1 MNKNEDSVEIS
12 RNVFKCKHFNVYQDN
27 CTMKVNTDG
36 MLLGAWVDILP
47 DQRILDVGTGTGIIA
62 IMMAQRNA
70 NAFIEAV
77 EIEDEAS
84 KEAMFN
90 FNASKW
96 HDRLK
101 LWNMAFQDYVLL
113 KDTPMYDH
121 IVTNP
126 PFFSGGTFST
136 NENKN
141 NVRHT
146 VKLGHGEMLLAV
158 SKILKKDGKFSLILP
173 HIEGERFIDLAT
185 RYGLYELKVTEVV
198 SRRNKPIER
207 LLISLSRKSVK
218 QNRDKLTI
226 MEDVGHERIF
236 TREYRQL
243 TGEFYIHF

>member
-1 MNKNEDSVEIS
+1 MKINEDSVVEN
-12 RNVFKCKHFNVYQDN
+12 RDVFRCKYFEVYQEK

-36 MLLGAWVDILP
+36 MLLGAWVDVLS

-62 IMMAQRNA
+62 LMMAQRNA
-70 NAFIEAV
+70 NAFIDAV
-77 EIEDEAS
+77 EIENKAS

-90 FNASKW
+90 FNSSLW
-96 HDRLK
+96 HDRLQS
-101 LWNMAFQDYVLL
+101 WNAAFQDYVLL
-113 KDTPMYDH
+113 NDTPMYDH
-121 IVTNP
+121 IVSNP

-158 SKILKKDGKFSLILP
+158 SKVLKKDGKFSLILP
-173 HIEGERFIDLAT
+173 QIEGERFIDLAT
-185 RYGLYELKVTEVV
+185 RYGFYELKVTEVV

-207 LLISLSRKSVK
+207 LLISLSRNSVK
-218 QNRDKLTI
+218 QKRDKLTI
-226 MEDVGHERIF
+226 MEEVGHERIF
-236 TREYRQL
+236 TQEYRQL